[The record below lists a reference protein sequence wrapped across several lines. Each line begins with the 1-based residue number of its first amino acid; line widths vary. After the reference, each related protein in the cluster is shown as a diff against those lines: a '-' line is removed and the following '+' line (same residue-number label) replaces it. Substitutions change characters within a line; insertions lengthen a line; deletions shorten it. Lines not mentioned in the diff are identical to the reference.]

1 LLDRFLSD
9 LTVETEGSSRLIRI
23 SFTSIDPAKA
33 VRIANMV
40 VIDPR
45 LASSTASWCSPR
57 RALAAATAR
66 YQQVQAA
73 LASVRP

>member
-45 LASSTASWCSPR
+45 LASSTASWCSPGARWQRPR
-57 RALAAATAR
+57 RAISR
-66 YQQVQAA
+66 
-73 LASVRP
+73 SKRH